1 MIKLTRLDK
10 SEFFLN
16 PDLIESIEET
26 PDTVITLTNGD
37 HFLVREKLHTITER
51 IISFKA
57 RIIRCSSSL
66 ARPHHLRRSGKRG

>member
-26 PDTVITLTNGD
+26 PDTVITLTNGN
-37 HFLVREKLHTITER
+37 HFLVREKLRTITER
-51 IISFKA
+51 IICFKA
-57 RIIRCSSSL
+57 RIIRCSSSQT
-66 ARPHHLRRSGKRG
+66 RPNHFRRSRNRE